1 MQITRDYYGRLLLG
15 LQEITVQITRDY
27 CGDYKKLLWGLQDIT
42 VGFNGLLWVAME
54 ITVVIT

>member
-1 MQITRDYYGRLLLG
+1 MG